1 MGRIEKTVP
10 DLFLQNVIAVIWD
23 FDKTLTPD
31 YMQKPIFDHYQ
42 VDEDEFWLEVRGLG
56 ERYREQGIA
65 VSRDIAYLN
74 HLITY
79 AQAGVLPGL
88 NNRMLTELGGKIAFY
103 PGMPRFMSELKE
115 HIGTHS
121 EYKKYGIQVEH
132 YIVSNGLAAMI
143 RGSLIMP
150 FVDGIWGCEFIENP
164 LPPGYLKENRA
175 VAAGEPVI
183 SQIGYAID
191 NTTKTRAIFEI
202 NKGTN
207 KWPRIEVNASIAPEK
222 RRVPFQ
228 NMIYVADGPS
238 DVPVFSLVK
247 ERGGKTYA
255 VYPSGREQALR
266 QVDILLKNGRVDAFG
281 EANYARGSQTHMW
294 LMLQTERIAERIVEA
309 REQAVRNV
317 VSEPPVHL

>member
-1 MGRIEKTVP
+1 MGRMEKKVP
-10 DLFLQNVIAVIWD
+10 DLFLQNVIAIIWD

-31 YMQKPIFDHYQ
+31 YMQKPIFEHYQ
-42 VDEDEFWLEVRGLG
+42 VDEDEFWAEVRGLE
-56 ERYREQGIA
+56 ERYREQGITI
-65 VSRDIAYLN
+65 SRDIAYLN

-88 NNRMLTELGGKIAFY
+88 NNRLLTELGGRITFY
-103 PGMPRFMSELKE
+103 PGMPGFMSELKGYIE
-115 HIGTHS
+115 KHP
-121 EYKKYGIQVEH
+121 EYEKYGIQVEQ

-143 RGSLIMP
+143 RGSDIRP

-164 LPPGYLKENRA
+164 LPPGYLKGD
-175 VAAGEPVI
+175 AADSTGEPVI

-207 KWPRIEVNASIAPEK
+207 KLPRIDVNASIAPEK

-247 ERGGKTYA
+247 ERGGRTYA

-266 QVDILLKNGRVDAFG
+266 QVDVLLKDGRVDAFG
-281 EANYARGSQTHMW
+281 EANYEPGSQTYMW
-294 LMLQTERIAERIVEA
+294 LKMQAARIADRIVEA